1 MLALRGVK
9 NLTSKALEEYVREL
23 SPNRIMQVKNLTKYF
38 PLRRGLTEFLKG
50 KPPPYVKAVDKSSFD
65 IKFGEVFGLVG
76 ETGCGKTT
84 AGKVIIRL
92 YNPTSGVVLFKPR
105 DELLDELKEMSG
117 DSIEEYKGYI
127 DVGSLPTKVLRPVR
141 KEMQM
146 IFQDPYGALDPRF
159 KTRDL
164 LEEPLLLHNI
174 GETKEERKNM
184 IAEALEDVKM
194 TPPEEFMDRYPHML
208 SGGQRQRVSLARTL
222 ILHSHFVVADEPV
235 SMIDVSLR
243 AGLLEL
249 MMKLKKEH
257 NLTYMFITHDVTVA
271 RYLCDRIAVMY
282 LGRTVETAKSQEII
296 EEPLHPYTRALVA
309 AIPEPDPSNRYVFRK
324 VPIKGEVPS
333 AVNIP
338 RGCRFHPRCVER
350 DEHPEIKDKC
360 ATEEPPFIE
369 AKSNHYVA
377 CWLYE

>member
-1 MLALRGVK
+1 MLALRRLK
-9 NLTSKALEEYVREL
+9 TLISKTLEERVDAL
-23 SPNRIMQVKNLTKYF
+23 SPGKIILVENLKKYF
-38 PLRRGLTEFLKG
+38 PLRRGLIEFLKRE
-50 KPPPYVKAVDKSSFD
+50 PPAQVKAVDKSSFN
-65 IKFGEVFGLVG
+65 IVSGEVFGLVG

-84 AGKVIIRL
+84 AGKVIVRL
-92 YNPTSGVVLFKPR
+92 YDPTSGVVLFKPR
-105 DELLDELKEMSG
+105 DEVLKELQEIGGS
-117 DSIEEYKGYI
+117 SIEEYNGYI
-127 DVGSLPTKVLRPVR
+127 DVASLRPKFLRPIR

-174 GETKEERKNM
+174 GETREERENM

-222 ILHSHFVVADEPV
+222 ILHSHFIVADEPV

-249 MMKLKKEH
+249 MMKLRKEH
-257 NLTYMFITHDVTVA
+257 NLTYMFITHDLTVA

-282 LGRTVETAKSQEII
+282 LGRTVETARSREII

-309 AIPEPDPSNRYVFRK
+309 AIPEPDPSNRHIFRK
-324 VPIKGEVPS
+324 VPIKGEVPN

-360 ATEEPPFIE
+360 ATEEPPTIE
-369 AKSNHYVA
+369 AKPNHYVA
-377 CWLYE
+377 CWLHA